1 MNYHKLIIIKKGLKK
16 DKRSNNSEENLL
28 PPSEEPDSNIKNYH
42 SRNIEEKDSERN
54 SSFPVSI
61 TEGIP
66 THVYLLIVLAIIMTS
81 FASILIR
88 FSGEGAARFGIP
100 SANASVIAFW
110 RLLFATFGM
119 FVGTLVSGNLAE
131 FKKIQAKRDLP
142 LLAASGLAL
151 AAHFITWNISL
162 EKTDVA
168 SSIVIV
174 YMMPVFSLLL
184 SVIFLK
190 ESISWVQGGAMLLSM
205 VGVVLVGV
213 SDWGKG
219 EASLIGDLFALAG
232 GFSGAIY
239 FVIGRKTR
247 EKLDIFSYATTVYG
261 FCTIFLLLFNIIF
274 KYQII
279 QNLTWLHFIFFAL
292 LAIGPSCLGHTLY
305 NYSLGYLKTPVVTL
319 SALGEIFGAS
329 ILAFAFFGEIPKWLA
344 LIGMILVAIGIVLTV
359 ILENKSMKEEI
370 KPPNVIIDSEEGKI
384 KSTNRDVDER

>member
-1 MNYHKLIIIKKGLKK
+1 MKKRPT
-16 DKRSNNSEENLL
+16 KRLEEDILNPADELVNNEKSH
-28 PPSEEPDSNIKNYH
+28 DS
-42 SRNIEEKDSERN
+42 KDSDKEDHEKN
-54 SSFPVSI
+54 SLFNEPLVQ
-61 TEGIP
+61 GIP
-66 THVYLLIVLAIIMTS
+66 THVYLLIALAIVMTS

-88 FSGEGAARFGIP
+88 FSGEGADRFGMP
-100 SANASVIAFW
+100 SATASVIAFW
-110 RLLFATFGM
+110 RLLFATVGM
-119 FVGTLVSGNLAE
+119 FIGTLISKNLKE
-131 FKKIQAKRDLP
+131 FKKIQTKRDLP

-174 YMMPVFSLLL
+174 YMMPIFSLLL

-190 ESISWVQGGAMLLSM
+190 ESITWAQGGAMLLSM
-205 VGVVLVGV
+205 VGVVLVGF

-219 EASLIGDLFALAG
+219 ETSLVGDLFALAG

-261 FCTIFLLLFNIIF
+261 FCTLFLLLFNVVF
-274 KYQII
+274 KYQLV
-279 QNLTWLHFIFFAL
+279 QGLRWLHFLFFAL

-329 ILAFAFFGEIPKWLA
+329 VLAFAFFGEVPKWLA
-344 LIGMILVAIGIVLTV
+344 LIGMILVAIGIVFTV
-359 ILENKSMKEEI
+359 ILENKSMKEEM
-370 KPPNVIIDSEEGKI
+370 KPPNVIVESNEREAKDTSKDNNEGA
-384 KSTNRDVDER
+384 NN